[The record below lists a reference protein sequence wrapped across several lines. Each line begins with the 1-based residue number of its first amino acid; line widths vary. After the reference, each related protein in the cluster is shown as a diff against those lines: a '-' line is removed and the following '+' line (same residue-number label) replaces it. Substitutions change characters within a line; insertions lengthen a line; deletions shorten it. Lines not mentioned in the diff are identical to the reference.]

1 MEEKTA
7 VEEVA
12 VVAKPDA
19 NVEVMNPNN
28 NQNEIGRQ
36 KEQTDR
42 VRETTD
48 WFREG
53 IGIPEVHNSSDEWQ
67 EWTKVQLM

>member
-12 VVAKPDA
+12 AVVVEPDA
-19 NVEVMNPNN
+19 NVEVMNPGN

-36 KEQTDR
+36 KEQLM
-42 VRETTD
+42 EL
-48 WFREG
+48 E
-53 IGIPEVHNSSDEWQ
+53 NSR
-67 EWTKVQLM
+67 LI